1 MGQEGAA
8 AWGGPLVLL
17 CDGVNSAG
25 LGSVGLMVGL
35 DLKDL
40 SQLQ

>member
-1 MGQEGAA
+1 MGQVGAA
-8 AWGGPLVLL
+8 AWGGPQVLF

-25 LGSVGLMVGL
+25 LGSAGLMAGL

-40 SQLQ
+40 FQL